1 MSEFTPKHFTKDNPC
16 TKVDLHNCFY
26 RGGRY
31 VNRPVVEAKTE
42 IGENAPKYLIR
53 ENLVVVRE
61 IAGVDTYVLTP
72 EGDSWLRT
80 GILRY
85 LALHPERA
93 KDCKF
98 PPPGYR
104 SVAPQVRRTR
114 PSAAPVSPP
123 PRAIVRR
130 RKV

>member
-1 MSEFTPKHFTKDNPC
+1 MSDFKPKHFTKENPC
-16 TKVDLHNCFY
+16 TKIDLHNCFY

-53 ENLVVVRE
+53 EGLVVVRE

-72 EGDSWLRT
+72 EGDQWLRT

-85 LALHPERA
+85 LALHPDRA
-93 KDCKF
+93 GECKF

-104 SVAPQVRRTR
+104 SITPQVRRRTAPAKAVSA
-114 PSAAPVSPP
+114 PS
-123 PRAIVRR
+123 RAIVRR
-130 RKV
+130 RRV